1 MDDLFDLG
9 LKTNKD
15 KHEPL
20 AERFRPHNLEEF
32 VGQSHIIGEGK
43 LLNRLIYSDK
53 LTSMIFYGPPGTGK
67 TTLASIIAN
76 TTKNN
81 FHRLSAVTSGVKDIK
96 QIIQFAETDLK
107 VYNKKTIL
115 FIDEI
120 HRFNKAQ
127 QDVLLPY
134 VEKGI
139 VILIGATTENP
150 IFEVN
155 KALLSRSRIIQFN
168 ALSDEDLF
176 QLTERVFNDTDKGYG
191 NLDIR
196 IDDRA
201 VHYLVNHVE
210 GDARNLLNTLELAV
224 ISTPPNVDGEIVIDL
239 EVIANCIQSVN
250 LRYDKDGEQHYNV
263 ISAFIKS
270 IRGSDPNAAIYYLAL
285 MLNSGEDPRFI
296 ARRLVIS
303 AAEDIGLAD
312 PGALSIANSAF
323 SAVTFIGMPEAKIPL
338 AEATIYLATAL
349 KSNTAYLAIK
359 DAMEDVSTSKSL
371 EVPEHLKNIHVGDAG
386 KGVKYK
392 YNHDYDD
399 AIVKQDYLQG
409 GIKKKYYEPK
419 SVGFEKKIKERMEY
433 IEGKTEKTFD
443 I

>member
-1 MDDLFDLG
+1 MADLFDLG
-9 LKTNKD
+9 MKVNKE
-15 KHEPL
+15 KYEPL
-20 AERFRPHNLEEF
+20 AERFRPENLNEF
-32 VGQSHIIGEGK
+32 VGQTHIIGEGK
-43 LLNRLIYSDK
+43 LLNRLISSDS

-76 TTKNN
+76 TTRNN
-81 FHRLSAVTSGVKDIK
+81 FHRLSAVTAGVKDIK
-96 QIIQFAETDLK
+96 QIIQIAESDLK

-134 VEKGI
+134 VERGV

-168 ALSDEDLF
+168 ALKDEDLIA
-176 QLTERVFNDTDKGYG
+176 LLHRVLRDSEKGYG
-191 NLDIR
+191 DKKIVIN
-196 IDDRA
+196 DRA
-201 VHYLVNHVE
+201 INYLINHVE

-224 ISTPPNVDGEIVIDL
+224 ISTPPEADGSIIIDM
-239 EVIANCIQSVN
+239 EVISNCLQNVN
-250 LRYDKDGEQHYNV
+250 LRYDKDGEQHYNI

-312 PGALSIANSAF
+312 PGALSIANAAF

-359 DAMEDVSTSKSL
+359 EAMEDVSTTKSL
-371 EVPEHLKNIHVGDAG
+371 EVPEHLKNIHIGDAG
-386 KGVKYK
+386 KDVKYK
-392 YNHDYDD
+392 YSHDYED
-399 AIVKQDYLQG
+399 AIVKQDYLEG
-409 GIKKKYYEPK
+409 GTKRTYYRPK
-419 SVGFEKKIKERMEY
+419 ELGFEKKIKERLDY
-433 IEGKTEKTFD
+433 IAEKTENN